1 MSSPGIYL
9 VVPRNHN
16 SLTNEDEA
24 IYPDAYA
31 EFFFE
36 TARTVMDL
44 TTSQTIQ
51 NFTKIRYQIP
61 SAGGSLPSIED
72 RFLKSYYPALEA
84 SAKAAYS
91 KR

>member
-1 MSSPGIYL
+1 MVSPDIY
-9 VVPRNHN
+9 HN
-16 SLTNEDEA
+16 LLTNDDEA

-61 SAGGSLPSIED
+61 SVGGSLPSTED
-72 RFLKSYYPALEA
+72 RFLKAYYPSLEA